1 METFYADKDSDG
13 HGDGASAVS
22 ACVAPEGHVTSSD
35 DCDDDPAGCGAACY
49 PGKVE
54 DAASGLCADG
64 FDNDCDGA
72 TDEASACATAATCY
86 RDEDKD
92 GHGTLASATTVDA
105 ADLPA
110 GGCAA
115 WDDGTHAVGT
125 WAAVG
130 DDCDDAEATAYPGA
144 TETVG
149 NEVDE
154 NCDGIVRC
162 WVDADNDNYAA
173 VGAAEADAAPGES
186 CAEAFELAARHG
198 DCDDDL
204 NACGAS
210 CSPAAAELCDGFD
223 NDCDSQTDE
232 AVCSEPPVGVLG
244 GGESCSGG
252 GVPLGLGALLALFVL
267 GRRRAGTAWRK
278 S

>member
-1 METFYADKDSDG
+1 MDAKTSPLTPLNDPSLLRTDALIG
-13 HGDGASAVS
+13 GDWVKGSTRFEV
-22 ACVAPEGHVTSSD
+22 H
-35 DCDDDPAGCGAACY
+35 DPATGQR
-49 PGKVE
+49 
-54 DAASGLCADG
+54 LADVA
-64 FDNDCDGA
+64 N
-72 TDEASACATAATCY
+72 
-86 RDEDKD
+86 
-92 GHGTLASATTVDA
+92 L
-105 ADLPA
+105 
-110 GGCAA
+110 
-115 WDDGTHAVGT
+115 
-125 WAAVG
+125 
-130 DDCDDAEATAYPGA
+130 
-144 TETVG
+144 
-149 NEVDE
+149 
-154 NCDGIVRC
+154 
-162 WVDADNDNYAA
+162 
-173 VGAAEADAAPGES
+173 GAAEADAAPGES

-267 GRRRAGTAWRK
+267 GRRRATAWRK